1 MCGTRLAP
9 ASLMSSM
16 RPDSAPSIQ
25 PPPVPRPPDTAGA
38 LVLVVGEVHSAIG
51 VARKEL
57 ERHGYNTCIA
67 RSLGDAVASIA
78 ASTPAV
84 VVIDM
89 ELADGGALA
98 LCQQLKRDSATRLI
112 PLVLLHDASAR
123 QHRIDGI
130 NAGADAFLTKPVDPE
145 ELLVRVR
152 ACARTSQFTTD
163 LDSAAS
169 IIMTLTAMLEARE
182 CSPGHCY
189 RMANYAMALAR
200 ALRLSDADRQTL
212 YRGAFLH
219 DIGMLAIPDVI
230 LRKGGRLEP
239 DEYEIVKS
247 HPVIGDALC
256 ANLRTLHPVRP
267 IVRHHHE
274 RLDGSGYPDRL
285 SGTDVPLLA
294 QIVGIVDVFEAVTM
308 GRAYVAP
315 RSAADAFCVLRQE
328 VKLGWRGPDLVEAFV
343 SVVRQGSLGNAHGA
357 DADASGA
364 DEVPESVRVPA
375 VSLGSLLTESDAQS
389 WEWHRS

>member
-1 MCGTRLAP
+1 MGTLEH
-9 ASLMSSM
+9 
-16 RPDSAPSIQ
+16 DSASAGRPSPVTS
-25 PPPVPRPPDTAGA
+25 PPLDLIGA
-38 LVLVVGEVHSAIG
+38 VVLVVGEAHGALG

-57 ERHGYNTCIA
+57 ERHGYATCVA
-67 RSLGDAVASIA
+67 RTRADAVASVA
-78 ASTPAV
+78 AARPAV
-84 VVIDM
+84 VIVDM
-89 ELADGGALA
+89 ELADGAALA
-98 LCQQLKRDSATRLI
+98 LCQQLKRESATRLI
-112 PLVLLHDASAR
+112 PVVLLYDPTDR
-123 QHRIDGI
+123 QGRIDGI
-130 NAGADAFLTKPVDPE
+130 NAGADAFLERPVDPE
-145 ELLVRVR
+145 ELVVRVR
-152 ACARTSQFTTD
+152 ACARASQFTTD

-189 RMANYAMALAR
+189 RMANYAMALGR
-200 ALRLSDADRQTL
+200 ELRLSDADRQTL

-219 DIGMLAIPDVI
+219 DIGMLAVPDAI

-285 SGTDVPLLA
+285 RAKDVPVLA
-294 QIVGIVDVFEAVTM
+294 QVVSIVDVFEAITM

-315 RSAADAFCVLRQE
+315 RSSSEAIRVLRAE
-328 VKLGWRGPDLVEAFV
+328 VERGWRDHDLVEVFV
-343 SVVRQGSLGNAHGA
+343 SLVLRGHLGATDSGESSVAGAETVVPGTTHLPTVDLGAHLA
-357 DADASGA
+357 D
-364 DEVPESVRVPA
+364 
-375 VSLGSLLTESDAQS
+375 VSSRWGG
-389 WEWHRS
+389 HR

>member
-1 MCGTRLAP
+1 MSTLEHDSASAGRPSPVP
-9 ASLMSSM
+9 ASPLD
-16 RPDSAPSIQ
+16 PI
-25 PPPVPRPPDTAGA
+25 GA
-38 LVLVVGEVHSAIG
+38 VVLVVGEVHGTLG

-57 ERHGYNTCIA
+57 ERHGYATCIA
-67 RSLGDAVASIA
+67 RTRADALASVTA
-78 ASTPAV
+78 ARPAL
-84 VVIDM
+84 VIVDM
-89 ELADGGALA
+89 ELADGAALA

-112 PLVLLHDASAR
+112 PVVLLYDPTDR
-123 QHRIDGI
+123 QGRIDGI
-130 NAGADAFLTKPVDPE
+130 NAGADAFLERPVDPE
-145 ELLVRVR
+145 ELVVRVR
-152 ACARTSQFTTD
+152 ACARASQFTTD

-189 RMANYAMALAR
+189 RMANYAMALGR
-200 ALRLSDADRQTL
+200 ELRLSDSDRQTL

-219 DIGMLAIPDVI
+219 DIGMLAVPDAI

-285 SGTDVPLLA
+285 RAKDVPVLA
-294 QIVGIVDVFEAVTM
+294 QIVSIVDVFEAITM

-315 RSAADAFCVLRQE
+315 RSSSEAIRVLRVE
-328 VKLGWRGPDLVEAFV
+328 VERGWRDHELVEVFV
-343 SVVRQGSLGNAHGA
+343 SLVRRGHLGATDSSESSAAGA
-357 DADASGA
+357 TA
-364 DEVPESVRVPA
+364 VPGMLDVPA
-375 VSLGSLLTESDAQS
+375 VGLGAHLADVGNRWDGHS
-389 WEWHRS
+389 